1 MGNVSGAPS
10 SENDLELS
18 AQQHER
24 RVQRELNEQHRILLN
39 QAKGVFAAIKGRR
52 GANNEE
58 YWQAVF
64 TQAKV
69 DYETGKFLIERLG
82 ADRQLD
88 LELVATLTQLR
99 QQLILG
105 IESPTTADHMLA
117 DSAILAYRN
126 LLRVQGWIG
135 STAFVVQRELFGQE
149 PLESIHGYGE
159 SMIIERRVEQLEQ
172 VLMPLLDRA
181 QRMMIRALDR
191 LQARRFHKSNTL
203 VSIRAACQ
211 VNVDNNVLNNFDQ
224 PDCCRQDGEDPTQ

>member
-1 MGNVSGAPS
+1 MIFWINWP
-10 SENDLELS
+10 
-18 AQQHER
+18 
-24 RVQRELNEQHRILLN
+24 
-39 QAKGVFAAIKGRR
+39 
-52 GANNEE
+52 ANNEE

-69 DYETGKFLIERLG
+69 DDETGKFLIERLG

-149 PLESIHGYGE
+149 PLESTHGYGE
-159 SMIIERRVEQLEQ
+159 AMIIEKRVEQLEQ

-181 QRMMIRALDR
+181 QRMMIRSLDR
-191 LQARRFHKSNTL
+191 LEARRSVKNGSV
-203 VSIRAACQ
+203 VSIGRAGQ
-211 VNVDNNVLNNFDQ
+211 VNLSSNVQN
-224 PDCCRQDGEDPTQ
+224 

>member
-1 MGNVSGAPS
+1 MMDNMSDAPPSG
-10 SENDLELS
+10 NDLELS

-24 RVQRELNEQHRILLN
+24 RVQQELNEQHRILVK
-39 QAKGVFAAIKGRR
+39 QAKGIFAAIKGRR
-52 GANNEE
+52 GASNEE
-58 YWQAVF
+58 YWQQVF
-64 TQAKV
+64 SQAKV

-149 PLESIHGYGE
+149 PLESTHGYGE
-159 SMIIERRVEQLEQ
+159 AMVIEKRVEQLEQ
-172 VLMPLLDRA
+172 ALMPLLDRA

-191 LQARRFHKSNTL
+191 LEAKRCGKPNTL
-203 VSIRAACQ
+203 VSIGTAGQ
-211 VNVDNNVLNNFDQ
+211 VNVGSKVHNDID
-224 PDCCRQDGEDPTQ
+224 